1 MTAGELPGGE
11 RGEALQRDSSKSGHP
26 LIRTLTVLISVLI
39 RGVPPQHCV
48 PPAHGREEKSESVSE
63 VSLLPRQFIVEEVR
77 DTRLARQQ

>member
-1 MTAGELPGGE
+1 MTAGELPGE
-11 RGEALQRDSSKSGHP
+11 REWRHSDKTPQNQDTP

-39 RGVPPQHCV
+39 RGCPPQHCV

-63 VSLLPRQFIVEEVR
+63 VSLLPRQFIMEEVR